1 MAIFENEKETLQ
13 GSAYYDHLNRNWD
26 NGNRAF
32 QEINNKLDVLSKS
45 DAGSNSFDDNF
56 TKQLADVEMRL
67 KKQISRVALGTDTT
81 TIEEIV
87 TKILIERGVI

>member
-1 MAIFENEKETLQ
+1 MAVFENEKQTLQ
-13 GSAYYDHLNRNWD
+13 GAEYYAHLNRNWD

-32 QEINNKLDVLSKS
+32 QEINNKLDALSKS
-45 DAGSNSFDDNF
+45 DTGSNSFDDNF
-56 TKQLADVEMRL
+56 TKQLNDLETRL
-67 KKQISRVALGTDTT
+67 KKQISRVTLGTDTT

>member
-13 GSAYYDHLNRNWD
+13 GSEYYAHLNRNWD

-32 QEINNKLDVLSKS
+32 QEINNKLDALSKS
-45 DAGSNSFDDNF
+45 DAGSNSFEDSF
-56 TKQLADVEMRL
+56 TKQLANVEMRL

-81 TIEEIV
+81 TIEAII